1 VWYFIGLLAAVL
13 LGAGFVLQQDAA
25 QRLPQSD
32 FLRLRLVAD
41 LLRQPRWLA
50 GLGIMIAGQLLGA
63 LVIGHLVLALSEPLL
78 ATNLLFALIIAGRVS
93 GQPARLRELIGAVIL
108 LAGVSALSVARAVT
122 SVQDSVGSPAYWPY
136 VGAAIGGIAACL
148 AIAGRRRQGELRALL
163 TGIAAGL
170 VLGIQ
175 DALTRVSVRRLG
187 SMHQVTVLLT
197 SWPAYSLVAVGIIA
211 LWLMQSAFNS
221 APLHASLPGITAA
234 EPVSGI
240 VLGIVAFREKVPA
253 SPLLIALQ
261 VAGLIALVAGVILVA
276 QSPVLASLRQ
286 YHGRGEHLLHPE
298 TLLHRENPIRREH
311 SQHHEQRRNR
321 YGHRRRRPSPDPDD
335 PSGAAQPTP
344 AIEGPA
350 GDRPAGSGAAG
361 SGAAGSPAGSEP
373 GLTVTPATPV
383 IPATP
388 GQAGS
393 ELGDAPA
400 SLRRWPGTSYG
411 HATGRTPPRPGR

>member
-25 QRLPQSD
+25 QRVPQSD
-32 FLRLRLVAD
+32 FLHLRLIAD

-93 GQPARLRELIGAVIL
+93 GQQARLRELIGAVIL

-148 AIAGRRRQGELRALL
+148 AIAGRRHQGELRALL

-175 DALTRVSVRRLG
+175 DALTRITVRSLG
-187 SMHQVTVLLT
+187 SVHQVTVLLT
-197 SWPAYSLVAVGIIA
+197 SWPAYSLVAVGIVA

-261 VAGLIALVAGVILVA
+261 IAGLMALVAGVILVA
-276 QSPVLASLRQ
+276 RSPVLTSLRQ
-286 YHGRGEHLLHPE
+286 YHGPGEHLLHPE
-298 TLLHRENPIRREH
+298 TLLHRENLIHREH
-311 SQHHEQRRNR
+311 PQRHEQRRHR
-321 YGHRRRRPSPDPDD
+321 DGHRRRRTTADSDD
-335 PSGAAQPTP
+335 PSGAAQPGLASTGLTTNGVT
-344 AIEGPA
+344 ITGPA
-350 GDRPAGSGAAG
+350 GTGAAG
-361 SGAAGSPAGSEP
+361 TGPADGGSG
-373 GLTVTPATPV
+373 L
-383 IPATP
+383 
-388 GQAGS
+388 
-393 ELGDAPA
+393 
-400 SLRRWPGTSYG
+400 
-411 HATGRTPPRPGR
+411 PGR

>member
-1 VWYFIGLLAAVL
+1 VWYFIGLVAAVL

-25 QRLPQSD
+25 QRVPQSD

-136 VGAAIGGIAACL
+136 AGAAIGAVAACL

-175 DALTRVSVRRLG
+175 DAFTRITVRSLG
-187 SMHQVTVLLT
+187 SLHQVAVLLT

-240 VLGIVAFREKVPA
+240 VLGVVAFREKVPA

-261 VAGLIALVAGVILVA
+261 IAGLIALVAGVILVA
-276 QSPVLASLRQ
+276 RSPVLASLRQ
-286 YHGRGEHLLHPE
+286 YHGPGEVLLHPE
-298 TLLHRENPIRREH
+298 TLLHRENLLHREH
-311 SQHHEQRRNR
+311 LHRQERRR
-321 YGHRRRRPSPDPDD
+321 HRDRQRRPSADPDD
-335 PSGAAQPTP
+335 SSGAARPGQ
-344 AIEGPA
+344 A
-350 GDRPAGSGAAG
+350 GARPADT
-361 SGAAGSPAGSEP
+361 SPAGSSP
-373 GLTVTPATPV
+373 AANGAVGGDSGLPATP
-383 IPATP
+383 ARP

-400 SLRRWPGTSYG
+400 SLRRWPRAG
-411 HATGRTPPRPGR
+411 

>member
-1 VWYFIGLLAAVL
+1 VWYFIGLVAAVL

-25 QRLPQSD
+25 QRVPQSD
-32 FLRLRLVAD
+32 FLRLQLVAD

-136 VGAAIGGIAACL
+136 VGAAIGAIAACL

-175 DALTRVSVRRLG
+175 DALTRISVRSLG
-187 SMHQVTVLLT
+187 SLHQVAVLLT

-240 VLGIVAFREKVPA
+240 VLGVVAFREKVPA

-261 VAGLIALVAGVILVA
+261 VAGLMALVAGVILVA
-276 QSPVLASLRQ
+276 RSPVLASLRQ
-286 YHGRGEHLLHPE
+286 YHGPGEHLLHPE
-298 TLLHRENPIRREH
+298 TLLHRELPVHGEHLQRHERRRH
-311 SQHHEQRRNR
+311 RDRRR
-321 YGHRRRRPSPDPDD
+321 QRRPSADPDD
-335 PSGAAQPTP
+335 PSGAARPSL
-344 AIEGPA
+344 AGNSLAGNSLAGHGPA
-350 GDRPAGSGAAG
+350 GHGPAASGAAASE
-361 SGAAGSPAGSEP
+361 SGLPAAPA
-373 GLTVTPATPV
+373 A
-383 IPATP
+383 P
-388 GQAGS
+388 GQTGS

-400 SLRRWPGTSYG
+400 SLRPWPGAG
-411 HATGRTPPRPGR
+411 